1 MSENKDTRPVGVLA
15 LQGDYELH
23 EQALD
28 RLGTPHVRVRRP
40 DELSDVRALIIP
52 GGESTTMTRLIDK
65 LDLRQPILDFAASGR
80 MILGTCAGLIMLA
93 KRIEE
98 DEGRHGVEPL
108 GLLDVLVRR
117 NGFGR
122 QTESFID
129 DVEMIE
135 GGVASGVFIRAP
147 RILETGEEVVTIA
160 TWRQEPVGVRQ
171 GNVIGLTY
179 HPEAAGSVAVCR
191 ILSTL

>member
-1 MSENKDTRPVGVLA
+1 MSEIKDTRPVGVLA

-23 EQALD
+23 EKALD
-28 RLGTPHVRVRRP
+28 RQGVAHVRVRRSE
-40 DELSDVRALIIP
+40 ELADVRALIIP

-80 MILGTCAGLIMLA
+80 TILGTCAGLIMLA
-93 KRIEE
+93 RRIEE
-98 DEGRHGVEPL
+98 DEDRHGVEPL

-122 QTESFID
+122 QVDSFIG
-129 DVEMIE
+129 DVELAD
-135 GGVASGVFIRAP
+135 GGITPGVFIRAP
-147 RILETGEEVVTIA
+147 RILETGSDVVSIA
-160 TWRQEPVGVRQ
+160 TWQGEPVGVRQ

-179 HPEAAGSVAVCR
+179 HPEADGGSLE
-191 ILSTL
+191 IPGL